1 MGLVLKSGS
10 LCNGVGDEV
19 GVQVRLG
26 FSVPLNIRDGL
37 LFRSIQLRQRGVT
50 RVMVRHERV
59 GTIMH
64 DARKLLRA
72 LCELVSGWVSGWGGE
87 WVSG

>member
-1 MGLVLKSGS
+1 M
-10 LCNGVGDEV
+10 
-19 GVQVRLG
+19 RLG
-26 FSVPLNIRDGL
+26 FRLGLGFNVPLNIWDGL

-50 RVMVRHERV
+50 RVMIRHERV

-72 LCELVSGWVSGWGGE
+72 LCELVSGWVSGCVWGGG
-87 WVSG
+87 WSG